1 MTCPLS
7 VQAALTEHH
16 RPGDWG
22 NRCSFLMVLEAGKS
36 KMKVLADSVTGEGSL
51 PGLQTAVSSYGREKG
66 LVFHVSFVLF
76 RYRHV
81 TRKASECI
89 GSGSVFLSFSNI
101 EPRRGSPAGRGGWR
115 GPECHEMKE

>member
-36 KMKVLADSVTGEGSL
+36 KMKVLAESVTGEGSL

-66 LVFHVSFVLF
+66 LVFHVSFKKQFNFKNLDVMDMS
-76 RYRHV
+76 H
-81 TRKASECI
+81 SI
-89 GSGSVFLSFSNI
+89 SFM
-101 EPRRGSPAGRGGWR
+101 SPL
-115 GPECHEMKE
+115 